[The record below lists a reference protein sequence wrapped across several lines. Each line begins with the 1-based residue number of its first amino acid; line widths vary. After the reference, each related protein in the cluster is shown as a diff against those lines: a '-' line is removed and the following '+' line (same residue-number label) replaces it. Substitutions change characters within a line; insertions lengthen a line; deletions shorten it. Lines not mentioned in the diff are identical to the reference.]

1 MSARQLAPVL
11 GRKTACDR
19 TGAGHAHLLAEDRPE
34 GQLIAIDV
42 PWRPEARHRHDR
54 RAEDRI
60 GPECL
65 EDRDRIGIEIEQ
77 PAEPADRRREV
88 ADVVEGEQ
96 ALQITMSTGI
106 DPDLGYGGPVR
117 QGERPA
123 VMLGV
128 ALLDSWD
135 RPRAR
140 NPKSCADWSGGRYAS
155 LRATAPGAAH
165 EAPRVPRRAAERA
178 LSAIGARAKTS
189 WIVSLNWRTLEKPA
203 AKAISAARRS
213 VVSSRIRA
221 V

>member
-1 MSARQLAPVL
+1 MNVRQLAPVL

-34 GQLIAIDV
+34 RQLIAIDV

-65 EDRDRIGIEIEQ
+65 DDRDRIGIEIEE
-77 PAEPADRRREV
+77 PAEPADGRREV

-96 ALQITMSTGI
+96 ALQIAMSTGI

-123 VMLGV
+123 VMLSV
-128 ALLDSWD
+128 TLLDSRD
-135 RPRAR
+135 RPRGEGA
-140 NPKSCADWSGGRYAS
+140 GT
-155 LRATAPGAAH
+155 RA
-165 EAPRVPRRAAERA
+165 
-178 LSAIGARAKTS
+178 
-189 WIVSLNWRTLEKPA
+189 
-203 AKAISAARRS
+203 
-213 VVSSRIRA
+213 
-221 V
+221 